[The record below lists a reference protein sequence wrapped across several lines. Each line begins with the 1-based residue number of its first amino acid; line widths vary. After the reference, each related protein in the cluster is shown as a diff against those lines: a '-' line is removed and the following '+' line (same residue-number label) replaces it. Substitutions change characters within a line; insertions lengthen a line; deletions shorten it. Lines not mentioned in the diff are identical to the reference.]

1 MRYTSPI
8 KMMPIDLKSETRLIA
23 ENERLQR
30 ELIAERRGK
39 TNWSFVQ
46 VSKKDINALATLSL
60 EAPKAH
66 FVLWKLVGEMNRQN
80 ALLVSQDTLKKLT
93 GLSRP
98 TLQRAV
104 AVLRDRKW
112 ISTTKV
118 GTTNVYH
125 VNSSVFWQARA
136 EGKFATFSAQVI
148 ADWEEQDEQTKA
160 EPAPNLRHMPTVEE
174 GEEVIVLG
182 AALGSDD
189 PPEQAQIDFH
199 KGE

>member
-1 MRYTSPI
+1 MNVPD
-8 KMMPIDLKSETRLIA
+8 MMPIDLKSETRLIA

-30 ELIAERRGK
+30 ELTAERQGKSNRG
-39 TNWSFVQ
+39 FVQ
-46 VSKKDINALATLSL
+46 VSKKDIDALARLSL

-66 FVLWKLVGEMNRQN
+66 FVLWKLVGAMNNQN

-104 AVLRDRKW
+104 AVLRERKW
-112 ISTTKV
+112 IGTTKV

-148 ADWEEQDEQTKA
+148 ADWDEQDEVTKA
-160 EPAPNLRHMPTVEE
+160 EPSPALRHMPTVYE

-199 KGE
+199 KRPE

>member
-1 MRYTSPI
+1 MEQMS
-8 KMMPIDLKSETRLIA
+8 LKSETRLIA
-23 ENERLQR
+23 ENDRLLR
-30 ELIAERRGK
+30 ELNAERQGK
-39 TNWSFVQ
+39 TNKGFVQ
-46 VSKKDINALATLSL
+46 VSKKDIDALAVLSL

-66 FVLWKLVGEMNRQN
+66 FVLWKIVGAMNLEN

-104 AVLRDRKW
+104 ATLRDRKW
-112 ISTTKV
+112 IAVTKV

-136 EGKFATFSAQVI
+136 QGKFATFSAQVL
-148 ADWEEQDEQTKA
+148 ADWDEQDEVTKA
-160 EPAPNLRHMPTVEE
+160 DPTPTLRHMPTIHA
-174 GEEVIVLG
+174 GEEVLVLG
-182 AALGSDD
+182 ADLGNDD

-199 KGE
+199 RSAE